1 MIDVTMTL
9 EQCFKG
15 LADQTRLRIVNLLL
29 RDELCGCDIQYVLE
43 LSQSNVSRHLN
54 YLKQAGLVRDRRDG
68 YRVFYRLT
76 ELDDALRAFL
86 HTAFRRQA
94 VFRTDQK
101 SLKDAIQEGACTR
114 SERGLASTQR
124 SATAS

>member
-1 MIDVTMTL
+1 MTL

-15 LADQTRLRIVNLLL
+15 LADQNRLRIVNLLL

-43 LSQSNVSRHLN
+43 LAQSNVSRHLN
-54 YLKQAGLVRDRRDG
+54 YLKQAGLVTDRRDG

-76 ELDDALRAFL
+76 DLDDALRAFL
-86 HTAFRRQA
+86 QRAFRRHD

-101 SLKDAIQEGACTR
+101 SLKEAVHEGACTR
-114 SERGLASTQR
+114 SVRRPASTAR
-124 SATAS
+124 SVTAS